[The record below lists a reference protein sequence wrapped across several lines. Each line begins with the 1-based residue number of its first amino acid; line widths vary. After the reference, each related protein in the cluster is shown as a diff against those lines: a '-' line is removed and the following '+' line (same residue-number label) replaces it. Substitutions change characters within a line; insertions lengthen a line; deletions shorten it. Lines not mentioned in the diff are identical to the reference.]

1 MSLRSRETTSDV
13 RCDRLPLS
21 SARGARFCYFSPP
34 RRRRRKSADAFR
46 NRADAFSR
54 SHRRSREKLRPTAEI
69 AKARAKVFHAKL
81 RVRELFK
88 DLEYP
93 EPHANAKKIARK
105 PAIDADG
112 EATAVDAYD
121 SDSGIDAEDIFCAAC
136 GAGDADDDDD
146 ILLCDGFCEG
156 AYHMSC
162 LDPPVTAAELAA
174 TAPGEDDDWMC
185 RACDARVDAF
195 YALNAVAET
204 HVDAATATWR
214 DVFPAEAALNVEQ
227 RGPGQANDPAKN
239 ANAFGDSFGNAALDA
254 DWASDESDDED
265 FGGDLDA
272 LSDDGADDEDEPLS
286 GSARG
291 SGDDSGGDSGDEATS
306 SGRPSKSASPEVLL
320 GKRRR
325 APVDYRKLNDE
336 MFGTGEA
343 FEGEAEDEKTG
354 GWGPA
359 SPKKKVARLGMNT
372 ANAKSATRSPK
383 RVSKQARVAPNPKKN
398 AKSPRRKTPSSA
410 RRFPDATREALE
422 RAFASDARPGAVRVS
437 RLESDLG
444 LNQHQ
449 IKVWFQ
455 NRRRKEKA

>member
-1 MSLRSRETTSDV
+1 
-13 RCDRLPLS
+13 
-21 SARGARFCYFSPP
+21 
-34 RRRRRKSADAFR
+34 
-46 NRADAFSR
+46 
-54 SHRRSREKLRPTAEI
+54 
-69 AKARAKVFHAKL
+69 
-81 RVRELFK
+81 
-88 DLEYP
+88 
-93 EPHANAKKIARK
+93 
-105 PAIDADG
+105 
-112 EATAVDAYD
+112 
-121 SDSGIDAEDIFCAAC
+121 
-136 GAGDADDDDD
+136 
-146 ILLCDGFCEG
+146 
-156 AYHMSC
+156 MSC

-195 YALNAVAET
+195 YALNAVADT

-239 ANAFGDSFGNAALDA
+239 ANAHGDSFGDAALDA

-265 FGGDLDA
+265 FGGDLGA

-291 SGDDSGGDSGDEATS
+291 SGDDSGGDSGDEAAS
-306 SGRPSKSASPEVLL
+306 SGRPSESASPEALL

-359 SPKKKVARLGMNT
+359 SPKKKVAKSLGMNA
-372 ANAKSATRSPK
+372 ANAKSAKSATRSPK
-383 RVSKQARVAPNPKKN
+383 RVSKQARVAKRTRKRTWPSLRGGRRLLPRGGSRTRR
-398 AKSPRRKTPSSA
+398 AKRWSA
-410 RRFPDATREALE
+410 RSRPTRGP
-422 RAFASDARPGAVRVS
+422 ARRGWPGWNPIWA
-437 RLESDLG
+437 
-444 LNQHQ
+444 
-449 IKVWFQ
+449 
-455 NRRRKEKA
+455 

>member
-1 MSLRSRETTSDV
+1 
-13 RCDRLPLS
+13 
-21 SARGARFCYFSPP
+21 
-34 RRRRRKSADAFR
+34 
-46 NRADAFSR
+46 
-54 SHRRSREKLRPTAEI
+54 
-69 AKARAKVFHAKL
+69 
-81 RVRELFK
+81 
-88 DLEYP
+88 
-93 EPHANAKKIARK
+93 
-105 PAIDADG
+105 
-112 EATAVDAYD
+112 
-121 SDSGIDAEDIFCAAC
+121 
-136 GAGDADDDDD
+136 
-146 ILLCDGFCEG
+146 
-156 AYHMSC
+156 MSC

-185 RACDARVDAF
+185 RVCDARVDAF

-214 DVFPAEAALNVEQ
+214 DVFPAEAALSVEQ
-227 RGPGQANDPAKN
+227 KGPGQANDPAKN
-239 ANAFGDSFGNAALDA
+239 AESDSFGNALLDA

-265 FGGDLDA
+265 FGGDLGA

-291 SGDDSGGDSGDEATS
+291 SGDDLGGDSGDEAAS
-306 SGRPSKSASPEVLL
+306 SGRPSESASPEVLL

-359 SPKKKVARLGMNT
+359 SPKKKRKLDCSSSRASR
-372 ANAKSATRSPK
+372 KSATIATSAKKDGVPSATKAAR
-383 RVSKQARVAPNPKKN
+383 RVSKRARASESGKK
-398 AKSPRRKTPSSA
+398 KTPSSGTKTTDS
-410 RRFPDATREALE
+410 RRFPDATRGALE
-422 RAFASDARPGAVRVS
+422 RAFASDARPSAARVS
-437 RLESDLG
+437 ALESELG
-444 LNQHQ
+444 ISRHQ

>member
-1 MSLRSRETTSDV
+1 M
-13 RCDRLPLS
+13 
-21 SARGARFCYFSPP
+21 
-34 RRRRRKSADAFR
+34 
-46 NRADAFSR
+46 
-54 SHRRSREKLRPTAEI
+54 
-69 AKARAKVFHAKL
+69 
-81 RVRELFK
+81 
-88 DLEYP
+88 
-93 EPHANAKKIARK
+93 
-105 PAIDADG
+105 
-112 EATAVDAYD
+112 
-121 SDSGIDAEDIFCAAC
+121 
-136 GAGDADDDDD
+136 
-146 ILLCDGFCEG
+146 LCDGFCEG

-214 DVFPAEAALNVEQ
+214 DVFPAEAALSVEQ
-227 RGPGQANDPAKN
+227 KGPGQANDPAKN
-239 ANAFGDSFGNAALDA
+239 AESDSFGNALLDA

-265 FGGDLDA
+265 FGGDLGA

-291 SGDDSGGDSGDEATS
+291 SGDDLGGDSGDEAAS
-306 SGRPSKSASPEVLL
+306 SGRPSESASPEVLL

-359 SPKKKVARLGMNT
+359 SPKKKKSVARLGMHT
-372 ANAKSATRSPK
+372 ANATFANARSSTPKSPK
-383 RVSKQARVAPNPKKN
+383 RVARKNSKKKTLFS
-398 AKSPRRKTPSSA
+398 K

-422 RAFASDARPGAVRVS
+422 RAFVSDAKPGAARVA

>member
-1 MSLRSRETTSDV
+1 M
-13 RCDRLPLS
+13 
-21 SARGARFCYFSPP
+21 
-34 RRRRRKSADAFR
+34 
-46 NRADAFSR
+46 
-54 SHRRSREKLRPTAEI
+54 
-69 AKARAKVFHAKL
+69 
-81 RVRELFK
+81 
-88 DLEYP
+88 
-93 EPHANAKKIARK
+93 
-105 PAIDADG
+105 
-112 EATAVDAYD
+112 
-121 SDSGIDAEDIFCAAC
+121 
-136 GAGDADDDDD
+136 
-146 ILLCDGFCEG
+146 LCDGFCEG

-195 YALNAVAET
+195 YALNAVADT

-227 RGPGQANDPAKN
+227 RGPGQANDPGSAN
-239 ANAFGDSFGNAALDA
+239 ANARGDSFGDAALDA

-265 FGGDLDA
+265 FGGDLGA

-291 SGDDSGGDSGDEATS
+291 SGDDSGGDSGDEAAS
-306 SGRPSKSASPEVLL
+306 SGSPETLL

-359 SPKKKVARLGMNT
+359 SPKKKVAKSLGVNT
-372 ANAKSATRSPK
+372 ANAKSAKSATRSPK
-383 RVSKQARVAPNPKKN
+383 RVSKQAARVAKKNPKKDL
-398 AKSPRRKTPSSA
+398 AESPRRNTPSSK

-422 RAFASDARPGAVRVS
+422 RAFASDARPGAARVA

>member
-1 MSLRSRETTSDV
+1 M
-13 RCDRLPLS
+13 
-21 SARGARFCYFSPP
+21 
-34 RRRRRKSADAFR
+34 
-46 NRADAFSR
+46 
-54 SHRRSREKLRPTAEI
+54 
-69 AKARAKVFHAKL
+69 
-81 RVRELFK
+81 
-88 DLEYP
+88 
-93 EPHANAKKIARK
+93 
-105 PAIDADG
+105 
-112 EATAVDAYD
+112 
-121 SDSGIDAEDIFCAAC
+121 
-136 GAGDADDDDD
+136 
-146 ILLCDGFCEG
+146 LCDGFCEG

-214 DVFPAEAALNVEQ
+214 DVFPAEAALSVEQ
-227 RGPGQANDPAKN
+227 KGPGQANDPAKN
-239 ANAFGDSFGNAALDA
+239 AESDSFGNALLDA

-265 FGGDLDA
+265 FGGDLGA

-291 SGDDSGGDSGDEATS
+291 SGDDLGGDSGDEATS
-306 SGRPSKSASPEVLL
+306 SGRPSESASPEVLL

-359 SPKKKVARLGMNT
+359 SPKKKKSVARLGKNT
-372 ANAKSATRSPK
+372 ANAKTSATRSPK
-383 RVSKQARVAPNPKKN
+383 QARVARKNTKKN
-398 AKSPRRKTPSSA
+398 AESPR

-422 RAFASDARPGAVRVS
+422 RAFVSDAKPGAARVA

>member
-1 MSLRSRETTSDV
+1 
-13 RCDRLPLS
+13 
-21 SARGARFCYFSPP
+21 
-34 RRRRRKSADAFR
+34 
-46 NRADAFSR
+46 
-54 SHRRSREKLRPTAEI
+54 
-69 AKARAKVFHAKL
+69 
-81 RVRELFK
+81 
-88 DLEYP
+88 
-93 EPHANAKKIARK
+93 
-105 PAIDADG
+105 
-112 EATAVDAYD
+112 
-121 SDSGIDAEDIFCAAC
+121 
-136 GAGDADDDDD
+136 
-146 ILLCDGFCEG
+146 
-156 AYHMSC
+156 MSC

-195 YALNAVAET
+195 YALNAVADT

-359 SPKKKVARLGMNT
+359 SPKKKVARLGMKT
-372 ANAKSATRSPK
+372 ANAKSAK
-383 RVSKQARVAPNPKKN
+383 SKQARVAPNPKKN
-398 AKSPRRKTPSSA
+398 AEKEKKSPRRMTPSSA

-422 RAFASDARPGAVRVS
+422 RAFASDAKPGASRVA

>member
-121 SDSGIDAEDIFCAAC
+121 SDSGIDAEDIYCTIC
-136 GAGDADDDDD
+136 GEGDADDDDD

-162 LDPPVTAAELAA
+162 MDPPVTARELAQ
-174 TAPGEDDDWMC
+174 THEDDDWMC
-185 RACDARVDAF
+185 RVCDARVDAF
-195 YALNAVAET
+195 YALNAIVDT

-214 DVFPAEAALNVEQ
+214 DVFPEEAALFEAE
-227 RGPGQANDPAKN
+227 RGPGQANDPARGANGEN
-239 ANAFGDSFGNAALDA
+239 ARSHLLDE

-265 FGGDLDA
+265 FGGA
-272 LSDDGADDEDEPLS
+272 GSLSDDGADDEDEPLS
-286 GSARG
+286 GSARH
-291 SGDDSGGDSGDEATS
+291 SDVDSDGDSGDEGTS
-306 SGRPSKSASPEVLL
+306 EVLH

-359 SPKKKVARLGMNT
+359 SPKKKRKLDCSSSRASR
-372 ANAKSATRSPK
+372 KSATIATSAKKDGVPSATKAAR
-383 RVSKQARVAPNPKKN
+383 RVSKRARASESGKK
-398 AKSPRRKTPSSA
+398 KTPSSGTKTTDS
-410 RRFPDATREALE
+410 RRFPDATRGALE
-422 RAFASDARPGAVRVS
+422 RAFASDARPSAARVS
-437 RLESDLG
+437 ALESELG
-444 LNQHQ
+444 ISRHQ

>member
-1 MSLRSRETTSDV
+1 M
-13 RCDRLPLS
+13 
-21 SARGARFCYFSPP
+21 
-34 RRRRRKSADAFR
+34 
-46 NRADAFSR
+46 
-54 SHRRSREKLRPTAEI
+54 
-69 AKARAKVFHAKL
+69 
-81 RVRELFK
+81 
-88 DLEYP
+88 
-93 EPHANAKKIARK
+93 
-105 PAIDADG
+105 
-112 EATAVDAYD
+112 
-121 SDSGIDAEDIFCAAC
+121 
-136 GAGDADDDDD
+136 
-146 ILLCDGFCEG
+146 LCDGFCEG

-195 YALNAVAET
+195 YALNAVADT

-239 ANAFGDSFGNAALDA
+239 ANAFGDSFGDALLDA

-265 FGGDLDA
+265 FGGDLGA

-291 SGDDSGGDSGDEATS
+291 SGDDSGGDSGDEAAS
-306 SGRPSKSASPEVLL
+306 SGRPSESASPETLL

-383 RVSKQARVAPNPKKN
+383 RVSKQAARVAKKNPKKDL
-398 AKSPRRKTPSSA
+398 AKSPRRNTPSSK

-422 RAFASDARPGAVRVS
+422 RAFASDARPGAARVA